1 MRRAVVLFLAG
12 LMACSAA
19 RPAQNPP
26 EQEPSMVHLIRTMA
40 SQLANAT
47 SARDLANELGSA
59 TPAGDTGF
67 TVRSNE
73 LRLGQ
78 LRLAA
83 DPNGV
88 PLQIEVML
96 PSRGAL
102 RVLEL
107 KNAFGAWKEIPKVS
121 WTSPPNLAFPWVDEK
136 GAPATVAVFA
146 RLSLGSPV
154 SDAALV
160 EALLLRRDAR

>member
-1 MRRAVVLFLAG
+1 MVELIHA
-12 LMACSAA
+12 MA
-19 RPAQNPP
+19 R
-26 EQEPSMVHLIRTMA
+26 
-40 SQLANAT
+40 QLARAT
-47 SARDLANELGSA
+47 SARELANELGSA

-83 DPNGV
+83 DAAGV
-88 PLQIEVML
+88 PLQIDVML
-96 PSRGAL
+96 PSRGGL
-102 RVLEL
+102 RVLDL
-107 KNAFGAWKEIPKVS
+107 KTAFGAWKEAPKVS
-121 WTSPPNLAFPWVDEK
+121 WTSPPTLAFPWLDEK

-160 EALLLRRDAR
+160 ETLLLRRDAR

>member
-1 MRRAVVLFLAG
+1 
-12 LMACSAA
+12 
-19 RPAQNPP
+19 
-26 EQEPSMVHLIRTMA
+26 MVHLIRKMA

-47 SARDLANELGSA
+47 SARELASQLGSA
-59 TPAGDTGF
+59 TPSGDNGF
-67 TVRSNE
+67 TVRSDE

-83 DPNGV
+83 DANDV

-107 KNAFGAWKEIPKVS
+107 KSAFGAWKEVPKVS
-121 WTSPPNLAFPWVDEK
+121 WTSAPNLAFPWIDEK

-146 RLSLGSPV
+146 RLSLGSPI

-160 EALLLRRDAR
+160 ETLLLRRDAR